1 MKNFWCLEGFG
12 SKHVVVRRTYQAS
25 QHGVLPLTCLS
36 VRLSVF
42 SPFSCVI
49 LHSKQKYDNK
59 NQMSFLNQVIVKPNS
74 SFTFSVNI
82 SVSLLRISVLNK
94 YTHNLTH
101 CQNVVLLI
109 CKVSFERRVLFF
121 LLLSANEKNL
131 FFFLLFLFEARRG
144 GQQVLL
150 LSFMSK
156 HIEAPLSFQ
165 RIELAT
171 FLRHCLLAET
181 KPINTQTKKR
191 RNQSK
196 GETANK
202 S

>member
-59 NQMSFLNQVIVKPNS
+59 NQMSFLNQVTVKSNS

-82 SVSLLRISVLNK
+82 LVSLFRISVLNK

-109 CKVSFERRVLFF
+109 CKVSFERRVLF
-121 LLLSANEKNL
+121 LLSANEKNL
-131 FFFLLFLFEARRG
+131 FFFLLFLFEARWATSSSSLISVKTYRG
-144 GQQVLL
+144 PPQLSKNRTSNIPSTLL
-150 LSFMSK
+150 VSRNKTNK
-156 HIEAPLSFQ
+156 H
-165 RIELAT
+165 T
-171 FLRHCLLAET
+171 NKET
-181 KPINTQTKKR
+181 KKLVKE
-191 RNQSK
+191 RNRK
-196 GETANK
+196 
-202 S
+202 